1 VEARAIDVDDRESEV
16 VGLHGKGGGD
26 REVVD
31 RVAEELEKPIIPSSE
46 DASRSPF
53 RWFEN
58 EGAQGRWKKGG
69 SEEGGDVVQLG
80 FLKTQDRR
88 KTKINSS
95 SNIITLTTSTKTADI
110 PALKKEPN

>member
-53 RWFEN
+53 QWFEN

-69 SEEGGDVVQLG
+69 SEEGGDVGQLG
-80 FLKTQDRR
+80 LLKTQDRR
-88 KTKINSS
+88 KAKIDSS
-95 SNIITLTTSTKTADI
+95 SNVIALTTGAQTVDI
-110 PALKKEPN
+110 PALERELN